1 MPFTL
6 DDKINELTSQLKSR
20 VRWIVKTIERT
31 VGLSN
36 PTISYGSSTVNKGV
50 HKKIYSSRLNATA
63 QKRLAD
69 ALSIQPLLAKKKIP
83 VVTVSYAEF
92 DLIGIPTFR
101 PEPRWSPELGIDSGN
116 YFTMKVGRKFHY
128 LNDFSATYIEESIKK
143 ALPSLNEEANN
154 HSVLKSIRAIKGVT
168 GIKDNGGGT
177 YLIEWKDS
185 RRGGDFDAYRDRY
198 RYDYGYD
205 EDQASEM
212 AHDEY
217 YESIES
223 QKQGLLTAI
232 KGKGAIVVNYDV
244 SLYRSIDVIIKI
256 KGAKMS
262 NLRNKIIRLAHQ
274 KPELRKHLLP
284 LLKESSKLKDLGK
297 GKYQYGTFQFEIED
311 GELNMTKPDYY
322 EGGDIGGKAPKLDDI
337 ISVVVDYYDFQNRDL
352 SKYPI
357 EKDEIKQIK
366 KNFSFREIQKWFGI
380 PSSELKKFK

>member
-50 HKKIYSSRLNATA
+50 HKKIYSRLNATA

-101 PEPRWSPELGIDSGN
+101 PEPRWSQLGIDSGN
-116 YFTMKVGRKFHY
+116 YFTMKVGRKFHS
-128 LNDFSATYIEESIKK
+128 LNDFSATYIEESVKK

-154 HSVLKSIRAIKGVT
+154 HAVLKSIRAIKGVRSVE
-168 GIKDNGGGT
+168 DNGDGS
-177 YLIEWKDS
+177 YHLMWKDS
-185 RRGGDFDAYRDRY
+185 RRGGDFDEYRDRY

-205 EDQASEM
+205 EDQASER

-232 KGKGAIVVNYDV
+232 KGKGAIVVDYDV
-244 SLYRSIDVIIKI
+244 SLYRSIDITFKI

-274 KPELRKHLLP
+274 KPELREHLLP
-284 LLKESSKLKDLGK
+284 LLKQGN
-297 GKYQYGTFQFEIED
+297 D
-311 GELNMTKPDYY
+311 G
-322 EGGDIGGKAPKLDDI
+322 
-337 ISVVVDYYDFQNRDL
+337 
-352 SKYPI
+352 
-357 EKDEIKQIK
+357 
-366 KNFSFREIQKWFGI
+366 
-380 PSSELKKFK
+380 